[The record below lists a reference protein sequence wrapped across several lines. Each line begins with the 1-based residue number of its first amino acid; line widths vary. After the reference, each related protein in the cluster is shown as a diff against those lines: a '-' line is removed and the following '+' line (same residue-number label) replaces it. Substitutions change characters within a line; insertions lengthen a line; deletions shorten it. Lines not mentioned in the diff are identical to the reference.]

1 MKTKD
6 TPLLSEINKKIIA
19 EGEQLPLVQLKDGA
33 FVQTGT
39 VATMLHNIKLYNSGE
54 RATVEQELLASI
66 PTLIKVGLFDLF
78 DTEEWIRGDNPGR
91 KFVGTKAKEFITDNN
106 NT

>member
-54 RATVEQELLASI
+54 RGLVEQELLASI

-78 DTEEWIRGDNPGR
+78 DTEEWIKGDNVGR
-91 KFVGTKAKEFITDNN
+91 KFVGTKAKEFIANN
-106 NT
+106 L

>member
-1 MKTKD
+1 MKTKKV
-6 TPLLSEINKKIIA
+6 PSLSDINKKIIA

-54 RATVEQELLASI
+54 RGTIEQELITSI

-78 DTEEWIRGDNPGR
+78 NTEEWIKGDNPGR
-91 KFVGTKAKEFITDNN
+91 KFIGTKAKEFIANN
-106 NT
+106 S